1 MRSYR
6 IDLTKTENG
15 WLADCKAFE
24 IAIDAVELENA
35 IQAVR
40 SECECE
46 ALERLMSG
54 QGLPDDTEIDENNPF
69 AVYFNCAAK
78 EIYEARDNANVRR
91 NISLPA
97 WMDKMLRRAN
107 VDASKLFQDAAIAKL
122 KELDG
127 TPNISTTLVQLTILN
142 AVREKMREQG
152 IDPGDTTDDVRRLL
166 ENMYHGLNA
175 VTKKISSVSE
185 LEDACLPG
193 VLDDYFERKLDDIVK
208 QVNGRSNRTT
218 EGEV

>member
-24 IAIDAVELENA
+24 IAIDAVELDDA
-35 IQAVR
+35 IRAVK
-40 SECECE
+40 SECESE
-46 ALERLMSG
+46 ALRRLMAG
-54 QGLPDDTEIDENNPF
+54 QGLPEDTKIDENNPF
-69 AVYFNCAAK
+69 AVYFNCAAQ
-78 EIYEARDNANVRR
+78 EIYEAGDDANVRR
-91 NISLPA
+91 NISLPS

-107 VDASKLFQDAAIAKL
+107 VDASKLFQDAAVAKL

-127 TPNISTTLVQLTILN
+127 IPNISTTIVQLTILN
-142 AVREKMREQG
+142 AMREKMREQG
-152 IDPGDTTDDVRRLL
+152 IDPGDPKDDMRRFV
-166 ENMYHGLNA
+166 EYMYHGLNT

-193 VLDDYFERKLDDIVK
+193 VLDDYFGRKLDDIVK
-208 QVNGRSNRTT
+208 QVNGAHDRKT
-218 EGEV
+218 GGD